1 MQGDLRDSAMRHN
14 VKNKKLGRT
23 TSHRL
28 AMYRNQLA
36 SLIQHGRITT
46 TLPKA
51 KALRPIAEKLVTH
64 GRKDTVAARRLVRK
78 WVSDRDLVTRLFD
91 DIAPRFTD
99 RPGGYLRVVKLGHR
113 KGDGAE
119 TAVLEFV
126 DHEFGAD

>member
-1 MQGDLRDSAMRHN
+1 MRHN

-23 TSHRL
+23 SSHRR
-28 AMYRNQLA
+28 AMFRNQLA

-46 TLPKA
+46 TLAKA

-78 WVSDRDLVTRLFD
+78 WISDRTLVQRLFD
-91 DIAPRFTD
+91 DIAPRFVD

-126 DHEFGAD
+126 DYEFGAAD